1 MSGRKPFH
9 VLSGLILSLIMTMAV
24 GMTAVAGEDKT
35 SSQEY
40 LDSLNVGVATLLA
53 PDADGGSGVKAEN
66 DEDIEIIEE
75 AGENGKETVPG
86 NLLADNSASRI
97 QVTEETVTESL
108 QSRKI
113 SEEKENQSDLVMAD
127 VQNTLNVRAKADEE
141 SEKVGVLYKD
151 CGGRILER
159 KDGWTKLRSGDLVG
173 WAKDEYL
180 LFDEDAESLAD
191 EVGNLIVTIDTDALR
206 IRREPSTE
214 AEVFALMAQDDEL
227 DVIEVVDDDWISVK
241 YDSQI
246 GYVSAE
252 FVDLDFHIDEGETIA
267 SIKAREKAEAEAKA
281 KLTANQGAV
290 AVGADDTRLLAALIY
305 CEAGNQGYEGHLAVG
320 ATVMN
325 RVRSGAYPNTIYSV
339 IYASGQFTPALN
351 GKVARVYGG
360 NIPDSC
366 ITAAQEA
373 INGATNIGTATHFRR
388 VGAHEGIV
396 IGDHV
401 FW

>member
-9 VLSGLILSLIMTMAV
+9 VLSGLMLSLIMTMAV

-53 PDADGGSGVKAEN
+53 PDMDDGSGVEAEN
-66 DEDIEIIEE
+66 DEGIDAIEE
-75 AGENGKETVPG
+75 AGENKEEVVPE
-86 NLLADNSASRI
+86 NLLADNSALRI

-108 QSRKI
+108 QSRKT
-113 SEEKENQSDLVMAD
+113 SEEAENKSDLVMAD
-127 VQNTLNVRAKADEE
+127 VQNALNVRAQADEE

-180 LFDEDAESLAD
+180 LFDEEAESLAD

-214 AEVFALMAQDDEL
+214 SEVFALMAQDDEL

-320 ATVMN
+320 AAVMN

-388 VGAHEGIV
+388 AGAHEGIV